1 MNQAPSVKPMNG
13 GFGWIG
19 DAADDDRLRPSSPC
33 GNDGLFSGS
42 FGAVSALFE
51 RYRPQTL
58 ASLVGQDKAKRQ
70 LELLLKRYGT
80 LGGRAFWISG
90 KSGGGKTTLAR
101 IIAADVADSWGI
113 EEIDASEL
121 NAAEIER
128 RRRMLSQRMIG
139 DKGGWALIVNEAHRL
154 RADQVRRLLTLIEP
168 EGGLPCFVCIVFTTT
183 KAGEAKLFDDLDDA
197 GPLLSR
203 CVRIALEERG
213 VNQGFAVRA
222 KEIAEAEGLDGKPLE
237 NYVRLV
243 NEHRGN
249 MRAVLNAI
257 ESGAMLD

>member
-1 MNQAPSVKPMNG
+1 MNS
-13 GFGWIG
+13 
-19 DAADDDRLRPSSPC
+19 
-33 GNDGLFSGS
+33 LFSP
-42 FGAVSALFE
+42 VSALFE
-51 RYRPQTL
+51 RYRPTSF
-58 ASLVGQDKAKRQ
+58 AEVIGQQKPKRQ
-70 LELLLKRYGT
+70 LELILQRYGT

-101 IIAADVADSWGI
+101 IIAGSVADSWGI
-113 EEIDASEL
+113 EEIDAADL

-139 DKGGWALIVNEAHRL
+139 AKGGWALIVNEAHGL

-168 EGGLPCFVCIVFTTT
+168 EGGLPSFVVIIFTTT

-203 CVRIALEERG
+203 CCRIALEERG
-213 VNQGFAVRA
+213 LNQAFAERA
-222 KEIAEAEGLDGKPLE
+222 KQIAESEGLDGKPLAK
-237 NYVRLV
+237 YLQLV

-249 MRAVLNAI
+249 FRAVLNDI
-257 ESGAMLD
+257 EAGAMLD